1 MFHNKSSKWR
11 ATFIRKS
18 NLFWWM
24 WLVQSVFER
33 VGVIGRL
40 TVRHCGNPTQFSH
53 VNWCEKFQA
62 WIWCEIFH
70 TWNRCEFSIR
80 HVQPCSTCEILNLH
94 TFQTCFWCESGMKQA
109 WSYEN
114 ILYGSWHHVHYRMC
128 LYRRIKT
135 TRLGCCRLAD

>member
-18 NLFWWM
+18 KLFWWM

-33 VGVIGRL
+33 VDVIGRL
-40 TVRHCGNPTQFSH
+40 TVRHRGNPTQFSH

-114 ILYGSWHHVHYRMC
+114 ILYGVFVKQGCH
-128 LYRRIKT
+128 RRQQSQN
-135 TRLGCCRLAD
+135 LAKSVSPKF